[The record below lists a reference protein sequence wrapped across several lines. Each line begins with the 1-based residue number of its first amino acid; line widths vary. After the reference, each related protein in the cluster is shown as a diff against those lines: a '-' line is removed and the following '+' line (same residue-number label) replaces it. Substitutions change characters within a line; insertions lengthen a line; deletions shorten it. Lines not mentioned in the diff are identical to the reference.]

1 MATPE
6 TPAARRSRIDIEI
19 KRIKRVE
26 DSIEDAIA
34 HTNTRDYAVS
44 ASAIRQ
50 QLTVAGKAAAELRCI
65 LVSEKARL

>member
-6 TPAARRSRIDIEI
+6 TPAARRTRIDYEV

-26 DSIEDAIA
+26 EHIEDAIA
-34 HTNTRDYAVS
+34 DTHTRDYGIHT
-44 ASAIRQ
+44 SAIRQ
-50 QLTVAGKAAAELRCI
+50 HLTAAGKMAAELRCM